1 MSAQDPVGELVL
13 LARGAAEAGADWR
26 SRLRREWLPR
36 AVAAT
41 PRGVLVAALAEWLET
56 APEAG
61 ADISAQLESV
71 VLAAMSEQ
79 GYD

>member
-36 AVAAT
+36 TLAAT
-41 PRGVLVAALAEWLET
+41 QRGVLLAALAEWSDE
-56 APEAG
+56 APEEG
-61 ADISAQLESV
+61 ADLAAQLESA
-71 VLAAMSEQ
+71 VLSAMGEQ